1 MRFMMAV
8 LLGGMLAVGSMIINQ
23 KPGRQPGAM
32 TATFQMGEDGM
43 ANFDATRDVPHMILL
58 PTSERDAV
66 ATIRFY
72 HESFSLAQLYI
83 VDRDGYRVRTL
94 VQKYLPGGA
103 YQISWYGETD
113 YARPLESGI
122 YIVTYRAGNVIERK
136 KVVLN

>member
-23 KPGRQPGAM
+23 KPDRQPGAM
-32 TATFQMGEDGM
+32 TAAFQMSEDGM

-58 PTSERDAV
+58 PTSDPDAV
-66 ATIRFY
+66 ATVRFY

-83 VDRDGYRVRTL
+83 VNLEGYRVRTL

-103 YQISWYGETD
+103 YQISWYGESD
-113 YARPLESGI
+113 AARRLAPGI
-122 YIVTYRAGNVIERK
+122 YIMTYRADDIIEKK
-136 KVVLN
+136 KVVLH